1 MFLSSSLYAM
11 GEGEEEKSK
20 GALTIPPPPAALSL
34 SSQKIDWEIK
44 WKTLENYIYEG
55 LQKAKSKKG
64 LPLIEQNQIESLIGK
79 FSNQFNAFF
88 SSNSIPKK
96 TVKSMKSLKEDLLP
110 GFFAF
115 LSFMLDAHRGYLI
128 SLSSSSSSS
137 SSSSVDSLAQ
147 DVVLSC
153 DIAATEEERRPS
165 LEQFQK
171 VRKIISLTLKEFNFI
186 KEGSSL
192 GLIELKDNPKD
203 CIGYY
208 CDSERGHILFP
219 VTKNKRPQIIFTPL
233 DGFDE
238 EHQRAFVLMPD
249 LEFIRDTGFVI
260 ERLPQK
266 IIKIKGYHGKNS
278 LFPFTTYRTTA
289 RSSEDED
296 SPFYPILKEIWQ
308 DVKSLENNEAIFIP
322 IPETQ
327 QEKDIVE
334 LLLIE
339 DLIAE
344 AKAAPQ
350 QGEKIKEVEEEEKT
364 LVTEATSQQ
373 GGTIKEVEEEEEE
386 EEEEKVLV
394 TKKAPLLLKDDAELE
409 LYAAKLEEKVLTEYE
424 QQMRKEQ
431 EEISSRVAS
440 GADLKPIKTKKG
452 KKTSKSKSVPKEQK
466 VDPKEKKRQ
475 ILGELKVTGR
485 KKFGDVLKIL
495 KSVAQKD
502 PSIIQS
508 VTVKGSHISIHGA
521 TGVGTVVRPHGGKDD
536 IAPRIVNKIL
546 TRLLGIDE

>member
-1 MFLSSSLYAM
+1 MKKTIYFISLLFLSSSLYAM

-44 WKTLENYIYEG
+44 CKTLENYIYEG

-296 SPFYPILKEIWQ
+296 SPFYPILKDIWK
-308 DVKSLENNEAIFIP
+308 DVNSLENNEAIFIP

-350 QGEKIKEVEEEEKT
+350 QGEKIKEVEEEEET
-364 LVTEATSQQ
+364 
-373 GGTIKEVEEEEEE
+373 

-521 TGVGTVVRPHGGKDD
+521 TGVGTVVRPHEIGR
-536 IAPRIVNKIL
+536 A
-546 TRLLGIDE
+546 